1 MIFLKTELLHSYSYL
16 PYSGYETGGLVWLT
30 SELAIFG
37 GSGHAC
43 MRRGKYLA
51 SFLFGSIDQ
60 PVEN

>member
-1 MIFLKTELLHSYSYL
+1 M
-16 PYSGYETGGLVWLT
+16 WLT